1 MPAANM
7 KKMRIISIP
16 GLAKEAMLRLR
27 VENRRCQGGKGV
39 IEGVKPI
46 HSRQHQYCQQIAVR
60 AP

>member
-27 VENRRCQGGKGV
+27 VE
-39 IEGVKPI
+39 KPPVA
-46 HSRQHQYCQQIAVR
+46 RVAK
-60 AP
+60 A